1 MTGVLGTQDI
11 KDSLTVK
18 ALTTNTG
25 LVWIGKHS
33 DDTLSQLTGFELA
46 AGEEVTFAW
55 VDNLADVYMNAEVSG
70 DDVCWI
76 RSFV

>member
-1 MTGVLGTQDI
+1 MTGVLGDQEI

-18 ALTTNTG
+18 ALNSNTG

-33 DDTLSQLTGFELA
+33 DDTLSILTGFELA
-46 AGEEVTFAW
+46 AGEEVTFDW
-55 VDNLADVYMNAEVSG
+55 VDNLADIYINVEVSG
-70 DDVCWI
+70 EDVCWI